1 MKKIVYTLT
10 FLLLAFQLKAQDNA
24 VADTAWKFSG
34 TTSLNLSQLSLS
46 NWAAGGD
53 NSLSGNALIN
63 LAANYAKDRTSWEN
77 TLTLGF
83 GLIKQGEDPTRKSDD
98 QIDLASKLGMKATD
112 KWFYTGLLGFK
123 TQFAQGY
130 DNPGD
135 ANRMKISNFLAP
147 GYLNFSLGMDYKP
160 SETFSLLLSPLATK
174 FTFVLDD
181 ELSAA
186 GSFGLD
192 PGQKTRAEMGAY
204 IKMAFKKE
212 ILKNVTLDTKIDFF
226 SNYLENPQYVD
237 VNWDL
242 LLTFTINEYL
252 SASLLTQL
260 IYDYDIKF
268 GTDTTGDGVLDTF
281 DERVQFKELFG
292 LGLTYSF

>member
-1 MKKIVYTLT
+1 MNRNLLIISIALISCTLS
-10 FLLLAFQLKAQDNA
+10 AQEPA
-24 VADTAWKFSG
+24 ADTLWKFSG
-34 TTSLNLSQLSLS
+34 TTALNLSQLSLS

-63 LAANYAKDRTSWEN
+63 LSAKYAKNNTSWEN
-77 TLTLGF
+77 NLTLGF
-83 GLIKQGEDPTRKSDD
+83 GLIKQGDDPTRKSDD
-98 QIDLASKLGMKATD
+98 QIDFASKLGIKASD
-112 KWFYTGLLGFK
+112 KWLYTGLLGFK
-123 TQFAQGY
+123 TQFAEGY

-135 ANRMKISNFLAP
+135 ADRLKISNFMSP
-147 GYLNFSLGMDYKP
+147 GYLNLSLGMDYKP
-160 SETFSLLLSPLATK
+160 NEVFSLLLAPLAGK
-174 FTFVLDD
+174 FTFVRDD
-181 ELSAA
+181 DLSAA

-192 PGQKTRAEMGAY
+192 PGQTVRSEMGAY

-226 SNYLENPQYVD
+226 SNYLDNPQYVD
-237 VNWDL
+237 VNWDM
-242 LLTFTINEYL
+242 LLTFTINDYL

-268 GTDTTGDGVLDTF
+268 GEDTTGDGEPDTF